1 MSSFDTLFDR
11 IDAFFYGKKSSEV
24 SLLFLIVFVFI
35 AFISYSYIFPVT
47 DKMLKQTTRLSKEM
61 EKKLFDENAYLKS
74 VSKDGDE
81 EFFIKKVKQDIEKA
95 KRSLEETTLANAYID
110 TKLKELS
117 YLLFNDE
124 NWANFLDSITQ
135 LAKDNHVSIKVI
147 ENKINEPSIQKIEQI
162 LNLKVDFAGNF
173 ANTMKFINAIEES
186 ELVVDIYELKCEGQK
201 NIEGHLNIAVWGMKY

>member
-1 MSSFDTLFDR
+1 MNSFDTLFDK
-11 IDAFFYGKKSSEV
+11 IDAFFQGKKSSEI
-24 SLLFLIVFVFI
+24 SLIFLIVFVFLG
-35 AFISYSYIFPVT
+35 FVSYSYVFPIT

-61 EKKLFDENAYLKS
+61 EKKLADEKSYLNS
-74 VSKDGDE
+74 VTRDGDE
-81 EFFIKKVKQDIEKA
+81 DFLIKKVKQDIENSKIL
-95 KRSLEETTLANAYID
+95 LEKTTYANAYVD

-124 NWANFLDSITQ
+124 NWARFLNSITK
-135 LAKDNHVSIKVI
+135 LAQQYSVAIKVI

-162 LNLKVDFAGNF
+162 LTLKVDFNGNF

-201 NIEGHLNIAVWGMKY
+201 NIEGNINIAVWGMKY

>member
-1 MSSFDTLFDR
+1 
-11 IDAFFYGKKSSEV
+11 
-24 SLLFLIVFVFI
+24 
-35 AFISYSYIFPVT
+35 
-47 DKMLKQTTRLSKEM
+47 M